1 MLLKSDKKS
10 ALRMLRHPSASIT
23 YRLTLLYMLSAGI
36 ILMQA
41 TGFLF
46 YAFVKT
52 LEEGNT
58 ELLAE
63 NIQSIR
69 AALKERPDD
78 LPALNRQL
86 VTGGEPQFIKYYAR
100 VLNEAG
106 AVIAETPDTGFSLQ
120 PEVFPEPFAAA
131 ALPENVVRQRTPE
144 GKKYLLM
151 AAWADAGRTGGR
163 RFLIQAALDVSW
175 ERNMIFRYRSKA
187 ELIFFVGVLIT
198 ALAGIMVARRAL
210 RPLGEITRVIR
221 RIRATQLNERVTP
234 SRWPR
239 ELAELATSFD
249 EMLNRLEDSF
259 TRLSQF
265 SFDLAHELR
274 TPINILMGEAEVALA
289 KPRTPEEYQ
298 EILASSLEE
307 YRGLL
312 HMIEGLLFLARADS
326 ADISIER
333 TELDAGKEIRAVIDY
348 YDAVIEEKQ
357 LRVTCSG
364 AETLSADPVLLR
376 RVFNNI
382 LSNAIRYTPRGG
394 AIDIAITPQ
403 ENQTVRIR
411 IQDTGI
417 GISPDDLQRIFNRFY
432 RGGNAKKQYAKGSGL
447 GLSIV
452 KSIIA
457 LHGGTIDIQSTP
469 AAGTTVTL
477 TFPQKA

>member
-1 MLLKSDKKS
+1 MLLKSDKKFTF
-10 ALRMLRHPSASIT
+10 RMLRHPSTSIT

-36 ILMQA
+36 ILLQA

-52 LEEGNT
+52 LEEGNI

-69 AALKERPDD
+69 AVLKEHPDD
-78 LPALNRQL
+78 IPYLSQQL
-86 VTGGEPQFIKYYAR
+86 VTGVEPQFIKYYAR
-100 VLNEAG
+100 VLTAAG
-106 AVIAETPDTGFSLQ
+106 AVIAQTPDSSFNL
-120 PEVFPEPFAAA
+120 PREVFPQPVAPD
-131 ALPENVVRQRTPE
+131 ALPENVERKRMPG

-151 AAWADAGRTGGR
+151 SAWADAGRRGEK

-175 ERNMIFRYRSKA
+175 ERNMIYRYRTKV
-187 ELIFFVGVLIT
+187 ELIFFAGILIS

-210 RPLGEITRVIR
+210 RPLGEITRVIQ
-221 RIRATQLNERVTP
+221 RIRATQLNERVMP

-274 TPINILMGEAEVALA
+274 TPINNLMGEAEVALA
-289 KPRTPEEYQ
+289 KPRAPEEYQ

-333 TELDAGKEIRAVIDY
+333 TELDAQKEIRTVIDY

-357 LRVTCSG
+357 LSVTCSG
-364 AETLSADPVLLR
+364 AGTVNADPVLLR
-376 RVFNNI
+376 RVITNI
-382 LSNAIRYTPRGG
+382 LSNAIRYTSRGG
-394 AIDIAITPQ
+394 AIDITITPQ
-403 ENQTVRIR
+403 ENRTICIK

-417 GISPDDLQRIFNRFY
+417 GISHEDLAKIFNRFY
-432 RGGNAKKQYAKGSGL
+432 RGNSAKKQYAKGSGL

-457 LHGGTIDIQSTP
+457 LHRGTIDIQSTP

-477 TFPQKA
+477 TFQQTV

>member
-1 MLLKSDKKS
+1 MSLKSDKKFS
-10 ALRMLRHPSASIT
+10 LWRLRHPSASIT
-23 YRLTLLYMLSAGI
+23 HRLTLLYMLSAGI
-36 ILMQA
+36 ILLQA

-52 LEEGNT
+52 LEEGNI

-69 AALKERPDD
+69 TFLKEHPDD
-78 LPALNRQL
+78 IPALNRLL
-86 VTGGEPQFIKYYAR
+86 VTGGEPQFIKYYAQ
-100 VLNEAG
+100 VLDATG
-106 AVIAETPDTGFSLQ
+106 AVIAQTPDTSFSL
-120 PEVFPEPFAAA
+120 PREVFPQPVAPE
-131 ALPENVVRQRTPE
+131 ALPEHVVRKRTPE

-151 AAWADAGRTGGR
+151 SAWAAAGKTGGK

-175 ERNMIFRYRSKA
+175 ERNMIFRYRTKA
-187 ELIFFVGVLIT
+187 EVIFFVGILIT
-198 ALAGIMVARRAL
+198 SLAGIMVARRAL
-210 RPLGEITRVIR
+210 RPLGEITRVIQ

-274 TPINILMGEAEVALA
+274 TPINNLMGEAEVALA

-326 ADISIER
+326 ADISIEH
-333 TELDAGKEIRAVIDY
+333 TELDALREIRAVIDY

-357 LRVTCSG
+357 LSVTCSG
-364 AETLSADPVLLR
+364 AGTLNADPVLLR
-376 RVFNNI
+376 RVITNI

-394 AIDIAITPQ
+394 AINIMVTPQ
-403 ENQTVRIR
+403 ENHTLCIR

-417 GISPDDLQRIFNRFY
+417 GISHEDLVKIFNRFY
-432 RGGNAKKQYAKGSGL
+432 RGDNAKKQYAKGSGL

-457 LHGGTIDIQSTP
+457 LHGGTIDIKSTP

-477 TFPQKA
+477 TFPQTA